1 MKKYLQSNSSENWI
15 HHYNVKIL
23 NIFNPELQ
31 RINTKAIIKN
41 ILKEILSELKKF
53 EVQTILVLEF
63 KKKNDCKI
71 FYSGLN

>member
-63 KKKNDCKI
+63 KKRNDCKI